1 MFGNYIVQ
9 ILTEESSDPQ
19 EVVTLASDPE
29 QAVKNVK
36 DLLGESTEILEVHL
50 YSAPNGSNLLTT
62 PEAVQAS
69 AEEEGGGPGTASL
82 AEIWRRMID
91 G

>member
-1 MFGNYIVQ
+1 MFGNYLVKIV
-9 ILTEESSDPQ
+9 TEESAEPQ
-19 EVVTLASDPE
+19 EVVTLANTPE
-29 QAVKNVK
+29 QAVKNVQ

-50 YSAPNGSNLLTT
+50 SSVPDGSNLLTS

-69 AEEEGGGPGTASL
+69 AEEDDEIGPASL